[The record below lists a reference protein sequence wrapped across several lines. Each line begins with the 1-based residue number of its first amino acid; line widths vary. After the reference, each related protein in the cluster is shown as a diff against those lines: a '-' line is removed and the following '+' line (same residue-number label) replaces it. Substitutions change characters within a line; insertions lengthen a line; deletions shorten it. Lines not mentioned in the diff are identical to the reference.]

1 MVHGASMSFRIVDL
15 CLSIVRQLV
24 VIIYIYRKREREYTH
39 QIWFHFIF
47 WSNAWLVHRA
57 SIWNDW
63 PELFIWSLNCPHPPT
78 LNIRKTTWESKKIIW
93 WFSMVSCRISPEAGG
108 KSMLP
113 NSNVCLYTAQAISG
127 VASVFLVCFRIRI
140 CQKLSKH
147 MGSTCG
153 QSHGLRACKFPSG
166 YPLVN

>member
-1 MVHGASMSFRIVDL
+1 
-15 CLSIVRQLV
+15 
-24 VIIYIYRKREREYTH
+24 
-39 QIWFHFIF
+39 
-47 WSNAWLVHRA
+47 
-57 SIWNDW
+57 
-63 PELFIWSLNCPHPPT
+63 
-78 LNIRKTTWESKKIIW
+78 
-93 WFSMVSCRISPEAGG
+93 MVSCRISPEAGG